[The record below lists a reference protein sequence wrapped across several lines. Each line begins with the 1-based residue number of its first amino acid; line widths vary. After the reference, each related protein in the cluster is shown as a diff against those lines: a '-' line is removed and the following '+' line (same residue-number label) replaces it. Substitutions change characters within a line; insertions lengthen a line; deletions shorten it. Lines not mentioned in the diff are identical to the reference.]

1 MLFIVEKFCLGRD
14 QPMKKSLKI
23 LIFITS
29 IIAGIYMLL
38 HFCPLK
44 YGFAYYKDKDP
55 NRESEYQNNYKNY
68 TNGYNLINGLVL
80 QQKEGVYFIYSNK
93 LMLMNGDGEKVEEVL
108 SAEDPIFELAALEN
122 NIIFADKRDIYKY
135 QKTGSVKKI
144 INTNSFLD
152 FTAVRVADNSIFEVS
167 SDKIRRFNIDGV
179 LLSEG
184 EFNYTLSMQ
193 GLFVKNGYIGYMA
206 IGELDIWQPNYY
218 IINKHFI
225 EYYAHSISARKSYR
239 EDDKYF
245 QGEQYKG
252 LERYFLSKLS
262 SKLKEKKYYLVR
274 INPSWGKI
282 GQFYNDELYVV
293 TSISG
298 TVMEENN
305 DEYQYSCDSPECF
318 ISKIPVDLSVDKSTE
333 GDFDI
338 VYSGLGEDDYIKSIQ
353 IENGYIYF
361 ISKKEDVHKLKRL
374 NLESGEVNILY
385 DFDNKDSLWNK
396 VSNVRTY
403 ISDKCIFAYIDYSF
417 TDSVEGLKGYSIVRL
432 NKDGTN
438 PVLIMNTEGEVVM
451 KPLEVSN

>member
-1 MLFIVEKFCLGRD
+1 
-14 QPMKKSLKI
+14 MKKSLKI

-38 HFCPLK
+38 YFCPLK
-44 YGFAYYKDKDP
+44 YGFAYYKDKNP
-55 NRESEYQNNYKNY
+55 NKESEYDYKNY
-68 TNGYNLINGLVL
+68 TNGYNPINGLVL
-80 QQKEGVYFIYSNK
+80 QQKEGVYFTYSNK
-93 LMLMNGDGEKVEEVL
+93 LMLMSEDGKRVEEVL

-135 QKTGSVKKI
+135 QKAGSVKKI

-184 EFNYTLSMQ
+184 KFNYALSMQ

-218 IINKHFI
+218 IVNKHFI
-225 EYYAHSISARKSYR
+225 EYYAHSVSARKSYK
-239 EDDKYF
+239 EADKYF
-245 QGEQYKG
+245 QGKQYKE
-252 LERYFLSKLS
+252 LEKYFLSQLS

-274 INPSWGKI
+274 MNPSWGKI
-282 GQFYNDELYVV
+282 GQFYNDELYIV

-298 TVMEENN
+298 TVMEEND

-338 VYSGLGEDDYIKSIQ
+338 VYSGLGEDDSIKSMQ
-353 IENGYIYF
+353 IDDGYIYF

-403 ISDKCIFAYIDYSF
+403 ISDKWIFAYIDYSF
-417 TDSVEGLKGYSIVRL
+417 TDSVEGLKGYSIVRFDK
-432 NKDGTN
+432 NGTN
-438 PVLIMNTEGEVVM
+438 PTLVMNTEGEVVM
-451 KPLEVSN
+451 KSLEVSN